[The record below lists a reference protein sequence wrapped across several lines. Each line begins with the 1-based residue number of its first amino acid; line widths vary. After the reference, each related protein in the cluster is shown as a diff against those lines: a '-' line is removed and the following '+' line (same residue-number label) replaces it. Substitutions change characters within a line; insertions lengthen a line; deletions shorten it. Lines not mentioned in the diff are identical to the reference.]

1 MLAVWPSPAHADTF
15 ALSSPE
21 RDTQYP
27 ASLGQQRF
35 WVLDRLDPGNPS
47 LNVAVRW
54 RLEGELSVA
63 HIDKAFEH
71 ILARHETLRTSFVE
85 ADGEPIQVVQPIAPL
100 RIPSIDL
107 TAMPE
112 ADAAAECDRIAQTEA
127 QTPFN
132 LAIAPLIRVTHVRV
146 RNDAAVLLVTT
157 HHTVCD
163 GWSIGLLAR
172 EMGEICAALQSG
184 RAPLLPELPVTYG
197 EYSCWQRQFIAEGG
211 LAEAVEFWSR
221 ALNGVGYFELP
232 TDFSRKAGQPPVS

>member
-1 MLAVWPSPAHADTF
+1 MLAGWPSPAHADTF

-85 ADGEPIQVVQPIAPL
+85 ADGEPIQVVQPIATL
-100 RIPSIDL
+100 RVPSIDL

-146 RNDAAVLLVTT
+146 RNDAAVLLVTS

-163 GWSIGLLAR
+163 GWSIGLLAQ
-172 EMGEICAALQSG
+172 EMGEICEALQSG
-184 RAPLLPELPVTYG
+184 RLPVLPEIPITYG
-197 EYSCWQRQFIAEGG
+197 EFSHWQREFIENGR
-211 LAEAVEFWSR
+211 LAGDVEFWSR
-221 ALNGVGYFELP
+221 TLEGMGYFELQ
-232 TDFSRKAGQPPVS
+232 TDYPRRSVQKS

>member
-85 ADGEPIQVVQPIAPL
+85 ADGEPIQVVQPIATL
-100 RIPSIDL
+100 RVPSIDL

-112 ADAAAECDRIAQTEA
+112 ADAAEVLTPGCGATPTESSMQSSQRWRA
-127 QTPFN
+127 
-132 LAIAPLIRVTHVRV
+132 RV
-146 RNDAAVLLVTT
+146 
-157 HHTVCD
+157 
-163 GWSIGLLAR
+163 GG
-172 EMGEICAALQSG
+172 ICRLPRSRMRPSCQS
-184 RAPLLPELPVTYG
+184 
-197 EYSCWQRQFIAEGG
+197 
-211 LAEAVEFWSR
+211 
-221 ALNGVGYFELP
+221 
-232 TDFSRKAGQPPVS
+232 